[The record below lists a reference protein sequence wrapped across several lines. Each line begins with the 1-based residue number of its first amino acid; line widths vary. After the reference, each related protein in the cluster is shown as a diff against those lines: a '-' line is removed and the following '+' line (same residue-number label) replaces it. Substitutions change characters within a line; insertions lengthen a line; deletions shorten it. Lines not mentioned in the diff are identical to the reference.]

1 MIRKNVKMYIK
12 IREQCLSLWK
22 YLKEMGFKFFVRF
35 FCTQFRFLG
44 NKMYVLDQ
52 DYNDDFHR
60 PRVVIYHLSFYGFVV
75 RKNCAKNLTTIH
87 HGIQFFLRLHP
98 FTNTNCAKNMD
109 IFSSRLTS
117 NSVKMQQMCYRSFI
131 ESFWTWIM

>member
-1 MIRKNVKMYIK
+1 
-12 IREQCLSLWK
+12 
-22 YLKEMGFKFFVRF
+22 MGFKFFVRF

-52 DYNDDFHR
+52 DYNDDFLR

-98 FTNTNCAKNMD
+98 FILTRKTQAQLNRAFKYQLCKKHGY
-109 IFSSRLTS
+109 ILFSINVQLC
-117 NSVKMQQMCYRSFI
+117 KMQQMCYRSFI